1 MSTLLIRRARIIDP
15 EAKTEKTGDI
25 FVRDGRIESLYK
37 TPSVADMVIEADG
50 LYASPG
56 LVDMHVHFR
65 EPGNEEAETI
75 SSGSAAAV
83 AGGFTTVCMMPNTE
97 PPIDSEAAAEFVVL
111 QSQRAGMANVLPVGA
126 VTEGLQGKRL
136 SEMGGLV
143 RGGAVAF
150 SDDGNPVRSAEILRR
165 ALLYTKMFDK
175 VLIDHAEDP
184 DLARRGVMHG
194 GVVST
199 VLGMPGIPAAAE
211 EIAVARDIK
220 IAQITGGRLHIA
232 HVSTAGAVALIR
244 AAKEQGIRVTAEV
257 TPHHLTL
264 TDEEVASFDPNLKM
278 KPPLR
283 TKEDVEALIQAL
295 ADGTI
300 DAIATDHAPHTREA
314 KELDFLTA
322 PFGVIGLE
330 TALGVLLTRIVEP
343 GHLGLV
349 DLLRRMTLVPAEILG
364 LPSKGRMR
372 PGADADIVLFDTT
385 TKWTVDPEKFR
396 SKSRNTPFA
405 GWELHGKVFYTIVSG
420 RVVYEAG

>member
-15 EAKTEKTGDI
+15 EARTEKTGDI

-244 AAKEQGIRVTAEV
+244 AAKEEGIRVTAEV